1 MRAWRFS
8 DIKIPCVRQVL
19 VGEPI
24 DHSLVSDM
32 VRGYMHTHTYIQPRR
47 LKNSKRG
54 YKSPG
59 VLFPFSYTVSRRQWK
74 RFSISSEI
82 SFKEC
87 LFKNSLFSTNLKE
100 KCLVRCKIGEYFIR
114 IAYKSNW
121 NSKTKLGKEF
131 KILLSRDNTISGVSK
146 NSDMMPNDCQGWHQ
160 HNEAMFSM

>member
-1 MRAWRFS
+1 MFS
-8 DIKIPCVRQVL
+8 
-19 VGEPI
+19 
-24 DHSLVSDM
+24 
-32 VRGYMHTHTYIQPRR
+32 IQSNTVEKAGFAQRILSFFFHLARPWVN
-47 LKNSKRG
+47 LGFLSE
-54 YKSPG
+54 SSI
-59 VLFPFSYTVSRRQWK
+59 SYG
-74 RFSISSEI
+74 ISSEI

-131 KILLSRDNTISGVSK
+131 KMRLSRDNTILGVSK
-146 NSDMMPNDCQGWHQ
+146 NSDTMPNDCQGWHQ